1 MHQLTLRQIEV
12 VRAVMLTGTITGAAR
27 MLNVSEIGRAHV

>member
-1 MHQLTLRQIEV
+1 MPQPARLPEHIARRLRLPLI
-12 VRAVMLTGTITGAAR
+12 AAP